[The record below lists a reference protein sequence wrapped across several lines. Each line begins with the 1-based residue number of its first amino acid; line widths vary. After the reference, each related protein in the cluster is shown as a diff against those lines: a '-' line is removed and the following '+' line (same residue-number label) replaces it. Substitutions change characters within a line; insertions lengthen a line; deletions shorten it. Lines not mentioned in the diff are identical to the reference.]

1 MIIDDLLNRLDVKD
15 INLTVGDRLL
25 FEGYFKRVKIKKGD
39 FLVKE
44 GDVEHNIY
52 FINEGV
58 LRCWINDKHN
68 REKTFWFCMPHT
80 FSLSN
85 LSFTLQRPCDFNVQA
100 ATDCDMYVIT
110 QHDVRELYEIS
121 PHIHRVM
128 NIFMGELL
136 NFMLQRKVDLLKLTS
151 KEYYD
156 ALVER
161 YQDCLKGISKEDL
174 ASYLCISEEE
184 VSKLHN

>member
-1 MIIDDLLNRLDVKD
+1 MIIDDLLNRLDLKD

-25 FEGYFKRVKIKKGD
+25 FEGYFKPIKIKKGD

-44 GDVEHNIY
+44 GEIEHNIY
-52 FINEGV
+52 FVNDGI
-58 LRCWINDKHN
+58 LRCWINDKYD

-85 LSFTLQRPCDFNVQA
+85 LSFTLQKPCDFNVQA
-100 ATDCDMYVIT
+100 ATDCELFMIT
-110 QHDVRELYEIS
+110 QHDVNELYEIS
-121 PHIHRVM
+121 PQMHRVM
-128 NIFMGELL
+128 NIFTGELL

-151 KEYYD
+151 IEYYE
-156 ALVER
+156 ALLER
-161 YQDCLKGISKEDL
+161 YQNCMKDISPEDL

-184 VSKLHN
+184 MSKIHK